1 MSYTQVDWEW
11 KQLSELSFDGT
22 SPVEVYLKK
31 FAFRVRRILR
41 LDPDIEDKDVR
52 MAMYRQLRNAKNP
65 PSLNCG
71 EERYVGPRIWLSRQ
85 VDSDINTY
93 DKLRAALLHR
103 YGKKKTLTEVVEQL
117 DQLQPDWDRISLVD
131 FFEEARKVIGRTE
144 DSFIIRVLAYKLPRE
159 LREGMKNSP
168 YPWRK
173 MTFSE
178 FCTHCFDID
187 GSMQRA
193 KIADLEDQLAILVE
207 QNRQRIELES
217 LQGASVSLAGSD
229 YDCRKPVRN
238 QSCKPEDD
246 SFSSDLVTWF
256 EPSVSNEGGEAVGA
270 PQEDHVKL
278 DVSVDM
284 ESEDAA
290 DNDDLSFND

>member
-41 LDPDIEDKDVR
+41 LDPDIEDEDVR
-52 MAMYRQLRNAKNP
+52 MAMCMQLRNAKNP

-85 VDSDINTY
+85 VDTDINTY
-93 DKLRAALLHR
+93 DKLRAALLYR

-159 LREGMKNSP
+159 LWEAMKNSP
-168 YPWRK
+168 YP
-173 MTFSE
+173 
-178 FCTHCFDID
+178 
-187 GSMQRA
+187 
-193 KIADLEDQLAILVE
+193 
-207 QNRQRIELES
+207 
-217 LQGASVSLAGSD
+217 
-229 YDCRKPVRN
+229 
-238 QSCKPEDD
+238 
-246 SFSSDLVTWF
+246 
-256 EPSVSNEGGEAVGA
+256 
-270 PQEDHVKL
+270 
-278 DVSVDM
+278 
-284 ESEDAA
+284 
-290 DNDDLSFND
+290 